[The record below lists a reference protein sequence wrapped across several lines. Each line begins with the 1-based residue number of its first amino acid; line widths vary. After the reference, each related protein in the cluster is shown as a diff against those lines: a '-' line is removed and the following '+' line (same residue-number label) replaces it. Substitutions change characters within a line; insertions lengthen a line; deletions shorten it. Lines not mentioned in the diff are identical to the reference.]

1 MAVAKSDDR
10 DLRSYW
16 WTRFIPQVWSH
27 GEEDNGSSRDIIPL
41 QCSQIP
47 FLELLEPTH
56 SSYVSRYFSTGDT
69 FMRAGE
75 WENVAII
82 SNALALSLKSQVV
95 SIESQ
100 PINTSYY

>member
-1 MAVAKSDDR
+1 
-10 DLRSYW
+10 
-16 WTRFIPQVWSH
+16 
-27 GEEDNGSSRDIIPL
+27 
-41 QCSQIP
+41 
-47 FLELLEPTH
+47 
-56 SSYVSRYFSTGDT
+56 
-69 FMRAGE
+69 MRAGE